1 MKKLFTILFALVVFL
16 FWMFVLPYHVL
27 YQEEIQ
33 IFPYTWLHFK
43 QSLAFPGGVA
53 SYLGEFF
60 VQFFHVAWLGALL
73 LAVLTALAQVQSWRV
88 ISSVKATA
96 GDVWYPL
103 SFIPAVCFWAFLC
116 GAGNLVSALVAFL
129 LICETAV
136 IVCKSKRDKL
146 WLPAIALAYYL
157 AGPMAFILAVVAL
170 VVIFTKRSAKR
181 SAKVLDAALIILT
194 CVLVAGVSVIIFT
207 QYPVKSLLCGVEYSH
222 IPGQYTASFWTAVFS
237 LPAVLLVSLLPVGKR
252 LRNKTKIYVLVAV
265 SVVISLASYAYV
277 KKHCSKDMERIY
289 AYDYLAAGRQW
300 DKILAMAEK
309 KTPKTPSEV
318 ICLNLALVMKGESG
332 NRLFEFYQAGIPG
345 LFPNYDTYVF
355 LKFTGSEALY
365 QAGLLNMALHYSF
378 EAYQTFPGGRESARH
393 IKRMAEVN
401 MIKGAEDV
409 AEKYLKVLSH
419 TLFYRKWAKKYL
431 QDQSL
436 MLEDAEYSRLAGC
449 RNSDPDI
456 FDDMYDYPKQAILRS
471 QVSKSG
477 KPDESFR
484 YLLAYDLLAKDVES
498 LASDIRLA
506 KIDGPVPEL
515 YQEALLVPWITA
527 GGKAD
532 YDRDFVSDKVLA
544 KAQAFLKDLQTG
556 RTTSYMKG
564 HYGKT
569 FWFYYASK

>member
-1 MKKLFTILFALVVFL
+1 MKKIFTILFALVVFL

-33 IFPYTWLHFK
+33 IFPYTWLHLK
-43 QSLAFPGGVA
+43 QCLAFPGGVA

-88 ISSVKATA
+88 VSSVKA
-96 GDVWYPL
+96 DVNDAWYPL

-129 LICETAV
+129 LICEVAL
-136 IVCKSKRDKL
+136 IVCKSKCDKL

-170 VVIFTKRSAKR
+170 ADIFTARSAKR
-181 SAKVLDAALIILT
+181 SDKVLDTVLTILT
-194 CVLVAGVSVIIFT
+194 CVLVAGVSISIFT
-207 QYPVKSLLCGVEYSH
+207 QYPVKSLLCGIEYSH

-237 LPAVLLVSLLPVGKR
+237 LPVVLLVSLLLGRKP
-252 LRNKTKIYVLVAV
+252 LANKTRIYVLIAV
-265 SVVISLASYAYV
+265 SAVISLASYAYV

-289 AYDYLAAGRQW
+289 AYDYHAANRQW

-309 KTPKTPSEV
+309 KTPRTPSEV

-332 NRLFEFYQAGIPG
+332 DRLFEFFQSGIPG

-365 QAGLLNMALHYSF
+365 QAGLLNMALHYAF

-401 MIKGAEDV
+401 MIKGTEDV

-449 RNSDPDI
+449 RNSASDI
-456 FDDMYDYPKQAILRS
+456 FDDMYDYPKQAILRD
-471 QVSKSG
+471 QVAKSG
-477 KPDESFR
+477 KADESYH
-484 YLLAYDLLAKDVES
+484 YLLAYDLLAKDTES

-506 KIDGPVPEL
+506 KIEGPVPEL

-527 GGKAD
+527 GGNAD
-532 YDRDFVSDKVLA
+532 YDRDLVSDTVLA
-544 KAQAFLKDLQTG
+544 KAQAFVKDLQTG
-556 RTTSYMKG
+556 RTVSYMKV

-569 FWFYYASK
+569 FWFYYSSK